1 MSKIAFFLPS
11 LAGGGAEK
19 TALVIGAGFLERGHQ
34 VDIVLAKAQGELM
47 SSVPPEAKVLNLG
60 AFRTLAALPG
70 LTAYLRREKPEA
82 LISFP
87 DVANAIA
94 IWAKMLSSSQTKVLI
109 GVHNHL
115 SDVIKN
121 SSKLQEKIYPAL
133 LRIFY
138 RHAAVVM
145 AISNG
150 VAEDVVKVTGIPR
163 HKIIV
168 IYNPIPVSNII
179 RLKSESIDHPWF
191 VPEQPPVILSVGR
204 LVKQK
209 DYPTLLNAF
218 ALVRKHRQVRLVI
231 LGEGELHNRV
241 LDWATKLGIVSDVDL
256 PGFVHNP
263 YSYMSRCS
271 VFVLSSAWE
280 GFGNVL
286 AEALACGTQ
295 VVSTDCQS
303 GPDEILENGRYGR
316 LVPVG
321 DHVAMAEAI
330 ETALDHPLPPEAL
343 QARARAFSVE
353 SAVKKYLNVLG
364 LS

>member
-150 VAEDVVKVTGIPR
+150 VAEDVVT
-163 HKIIV
+163 
-168 IYNPIPVSNII
+168 
-179 RLKSESIDHPWF
+179 F
-191 VPEQPPVILSVGR
+191 V
-204 LVKQK
+204 
-209 DYPTLLNAF
+209 
-218 ALVRKHRQVRLVI
+218 
-231 LGEGELHNRV
+231 
-241 LDWATKLGIVSDVDL
+241 
-256 PGFVHNP
+256 
-263 YSYMSRCS
+263 
-271 VFVLSSAWE
+271 VLS
-280 GFGNVL
+280 
-286 AEALACGTQ
+286 TK
-295 VVSTDCQS
+295 
-303 GPDEILENGRYGR
+303 
-316 LVPVG
+316 
-321 DHVAMAEAI
+321 
-330 ETALDHPLPPEAL
+330 
-343 QARARAFSVE
+343 QAGYSPFA
-353 SAVKKYLNVLG
+353 
-364 LS
+364 